1 MDREN
6 TEENEKDHE
15 RVKKEGEE
23 EKTRRKR
30 KRKVKQD
37 GGKEERQPIKG
48 IDISK
53 LFGILFDPA
62 SCSRGGLEAGPPGPV
77 VIKKM
82 MSPCSI

>member
-6 TEENEKDHE
+6 IEKKEKEHE
-15 RVKKEGEE
+15 RAKEEGEE

-30 KRKVKQD
+30 KVKQD
-37 GGKEERQPIKG
+37 EGKEERQPIKG

-62 SCSRGGLEAGPPGPV
+62 NCSRGGQ
-77 VIKKM
+77 
-82 MSPCSI
+82 SPYL

>member
-6 TEENEKDHE
+6 TEKNEKEKEHE
-15 RVKKEGEE
+15 RAKEKGEE

-30 KRKVKQD
+30 KVEQD
-37 GGKEERQPIKG
+37 EGKEERQPIKG

-62 SCSRGGLEAGPPGPV
+62 SCSRGGLAEGPV
-77 VIKKM
+77 FYF
-82 MSPCSI
+82 